1 MTETTASTASA
12 GQAPIE
18 QAADRLAAAIRD
30 RRPCA
35 PVRDLIGDSD
45 IDVAYAVQAR
55 LLAGRAGRD
64 GQPARAIGRKI
75 GLTSVAVQRQF
86 GVARPDFG
94 VLFADMALA
103 SGEPVSLDRFLQPRV
118 EAEVAFVLGKDLAE
132 PDATVADVLRAT
144 EFVLAAIEI
153 VDSRIAGWDISI
165 TDTVADNAS
174 SGGLVLGTMPVPLSG
189 LDLAQ
194 AGMVIEHGGEPVS
207 VGAGEACMGSPV
219 TAVAWLAREVARR
232 GSPLRAGEIVLSGA
246 LGPMVAVTAP
256 GRYRARLDGLGTVEA
271 VFTAGEDKQ

>member
-1 MTETTASTASA
+1 MTGAV
-12 GQAPIE
+12 GQGAVEQGAIE
-18 QAADRLAAAIRD
+18 QAAGRLAAAIRD

-45 IDVAYAVQAR
+45 IDAAYVVQAR
-55 LLAGRAGRD
+55 LLADREGRD
-64 GQPARAIGRKI
+64 GRPARVIGRKI

-103 SGEPVSLDRFLQPRV
+103 SGEPASLDRFLQPRV
-118 EAEVAFVLGKDLAE
+118 EAEIAFVLGKDLTE
-132 PDATVADVLRAT
+132 PGATVADVLRAT

-174 SGGLVLGTMPVPLSG
+174 SGGLVLGTMPVPLAG

-232 GSPLRAGEIVLSGA
+232 GAPLRAGEIVLSGA

-271 VFTAGEDKQ
+271 VFTAGEETQ